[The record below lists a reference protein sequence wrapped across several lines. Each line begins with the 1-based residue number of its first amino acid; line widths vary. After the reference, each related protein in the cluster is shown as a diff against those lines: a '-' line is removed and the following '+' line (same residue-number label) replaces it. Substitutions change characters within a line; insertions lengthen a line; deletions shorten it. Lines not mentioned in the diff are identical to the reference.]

1 VLRPDQLG
9 ALTSTLFALPDP
21 SVMNSTRYVGPGA
34 QPVKPES
41 VAPKLP
47 VPGQTEISC
56 NVLGSLFPK
65 LTL

>member
-1 VLRPDQLG
+1 MLRPDQLG
-9 ALTSTLFALPDP
+9 ALTTTLFALPDP

-34 QPVKPES
+34 QSVKPES

-56 NVLGSLFPK
+56 TVFGTLLPK
-65 LTL
+65 LTI